1 MLSRLQLKSIYN
13 TLDNDIA
20 NDFYIPVLA
29 EAISYK
35 RVSGYFSSS
44 ALSFFASGI
53 EQLAYNNGKYQLL
66 ISNQVSEEDFN
77 QMKKGYYDRKKIQ
90 GLIST
95 QLSDYKELDSEQKR
109 KFANMSYLIEVG
121 ILDIKIAF
129 TKQGLFHSKYGII
142 TDEENNK
149 VYFSG
154 SFNETAAAFN
164 SNFESITLI
173 KSWTKNS
180 DNEVINKENDK
191 FDDLWNNKHTDVL
204 IIKEVDEILK
214 SQLVSFSKGKLI
226 MDFEQFTEDA
236 LILYYDQKLMVKDN
250 LVDGLVNK
258 HDRRIRKLQK
268 LYLIDSIFWNFKENL
283 NIKDLNR
290 IINLLQMYGNKNNVN
305 VVLSNSITSYID
317 SRKFELEEIS
327 KRGLLIKNKDDSML
341 SKFEYFNQIVSNE
354 VARKLRTIQ
363 TWVSFY
369 MATMIRVGNFSVPGA
384 GKTAMMLGTFAYLS
398 SKEVNLVDKIVVIG
412 PKNSFKSWKDEFKA
426 VFGEKRELKILD
438 IHASDFDESLFEKNT
453 NDYNLILVNYES
465 LNKYRENLQRLINT
479 KTLLIF
485 DEVHKIK
492 GENTVGFNNSMEIA
506 KEAKYRYVLSGTP
519 IPNKYSDV
527 WNFLHVLY
535 EEEYDDY
542 FEMKR
547 FELDQPDDYKKKEFD
562 EKLFPLYW
570 RVTKDDLEV
579 PPVNEDHLY
588 KFTATYAEQEV
599 LNLLWRKYGQ
609 SPFVLYTRL
618 IQFSSNPK
626 LLLKSLE
633 KNQFLDDDTDY
644 ESNLTY
650 EYLEEMNDYPAYS
663 ESEITLINSVSKS
676 TKFEGA
682 TQKATSL
689 VQEGKTVVIWC
700 IFIDT
705 MLQLVD
711 ELEKKGLRVAI
722 IYGAISAPEREKII
736 SNFQNGQF
744 DILITN
750 PHTLAES
757 VSLHK
762 VCHDAIYLEY
772 SFNLTH
778 MLQSRDRIHR
788 LGLDD
793 NDETNYYYFMLE
805 GQEGQR
811 NTIDLKVY
819 NRLKEKEKVMINTIE
834 GTQIGVEFSMSEK
847 DEILEMMTSDN

>member
-1 MLSRLQLKSIYN
+1 MLSGLQLKSIYN

-20 NDFYIPVLA
+20 NEFYNPALA
-29 EAISYK
+29 ESKYYK

-66 ISNQVSEEDFN
+66 ISNQISEEDFN
-77 QMKKGYYDRKKIQ
+77 QMQKGYYNRKKIQ
-90 GLIST
+90 KHISL
-95 QLSDYKELDSEQKR
+95 QLNDYKELNLEQKR

-129 TKQGLFHSKYGII
+129 TKQGLFHSKYGIM
-142 TDEENNK
+142 TDEEDNK

-173 KSWTKNS
+173 KSWTKTS
-180 DNEVINKENDK
+180 DNEVINRENNK
-191 FDDLWNNKHTDVL
+191 FDDLWDNKHTDAL
-204 IIKEVDEILK
+204 IVKEIDEILK
-214 SQLVSFSKGKLI
+214 SELISYSKGKLI
-226 MDFEQFTEDA
+226 MDSEHFTEDA

-258 HDRRIRKLQK
+258 QDRRLRKLQK
-268 LYLIDSIFWNFKENL
+268 LYLVDNIFWKFKENIS
-283 NIKDLNR
+283 IKDINR
-290 IINLLQMYGNKNNVN
+290 IINLLQMYGSRNNIK
-305 VVLSNSITSYID
+305 VVISNSLTTYIE
-317 SRKFELEEIS
+317 SRKFELSEIS
-327 KRGLLIKNKDDSML
+327 KRGLMIKNKDDSVL

-354 VARKLRTIQ
+354 VDRNLRTIQ
-363 TWVSFY
+363 SWVSFY

-426 VFGEKRELKILD
+426 VFGEKRELKVLD
-438 IHASDFDESLFEKNT
+438 IHARDFDESLFEKNT
-453 NDYNLILVNYES
+453 KDYNLILVNYAS
-465 LNKYRENLQRLINT
+465 LNKYRENLQKLINN

-492 GENTVGFNNSMEIA
+492 GENTVGYSNSMEIA
-506 KEAKYRYVLSGTP
+506 KKAKYRYVLSGTP

-542 FEMKR
+542 FGIERYK
-547 FELDQPDDYKKKEFD
+547 LDQADDYIVKEFD

-570 RVTKDDLEV
+570 RVTKEDLEV
-579 PPVNEDHLY
+579 PPVNADYLY
-588 KFTATYAEQEV
+588 KFTTTNAEQEV
-599 LNLLWRKYGQ
+599 LNLLWKKYRH

-633 KNQFLDDDTDY
+633 KEQFIDVDTDS
-644 ESNLTY
+644 ENDLTY
-650 EYLEEMNDYPAYS
+650 EYVEEMNDYPVYS
-663 ESEITLINSVSKS
+663 DSEISLINSVSKS

-682 TQKATSL
+682 VQKAIRL
-689 VQEGKTVVIWC
+689 VQEDKTVVIWC
-700 IFIDT
+700 IFVDT

-722 IYGAISAPEREKII
+722 IYGAINAAEREQII

-811 NTIDLKVY
+811 DTIDTKVY
-819 NRLKEKEKVMINTIE
+819 NRLKEKEEVMINTIE
-834 GTQIGVEFSMSEK
+834 GTHIGVEFSLDEK
-847 DEILEMMTSDN
+847 EEILEMMTSDN